1 MIKKMTCWILTLTC
15 LVSITACGTPTPEAT
30 ATPTPVLLNELS
42 QYTIVYPSQY
52 TEMRM
57 DIVNDIQNAIEHI
70 TNVRINAVP
79 DSAPKSD
86 KEIILASSSRS
97 TSFDEEIKAFES
109 RMDYVVA
116 KDGNDIVLGG
126 QNYYSD
132 MRAAYD
138 FIKNYLGYDCIE
150 DSYSEPA
157 KAISGTYSNI
167 YKKPEFT
174 IEAACWASKF
184 GEESYIKDMADAHF
198 NMLMTT
204 CYISAQEMH
213 NLTKWCA
220 KYEVN
225 LMINISAHSDLP
237 NFEVYS
243 DCPAV
248 WGAHVWD
255 EPEESQFETVQKLV
269 DEFNEKYGKYGL
281 KPYVNYAGE
290 RADEVKNSPLLKNV
304 EVMSF
309 DWYIFVNNKPDG
321 WCGTKGEGSY
331 YLKRM
336 QTFMNVAREH
346 NMEFWTY
353 IQAYVR
359 KGGIFNSEKAYRW
372 QMYMNMC
379 FGSKAMLYFIYANQ
393 SEADNDWVDFNTLV
407 VNRDMTKG
415 DNYYYAKEANEE
427 ILKMY
432 DILKD
437 YENVGAYTY
446 LKKDSQLYAEFDEYK
461 DFGVIEDIVDINDE
475 TLGNTSYLV
484 GCFEKKDGSGKAF
497 IFMNLEI
504 LTDLHYGQDWNLP
517 IKLKINGE
525 NVTCYEKGEKIDLQK
540 DADGYYSFKAG
551 NGQCFLFEVN

>member
-1 MIKKMTCWILTLTC
+1 MIEFKKTMSSTLTDYT
-15 LVSITACGTPTPEAT
+15 SSASAANETAAEIFSD
-30 ATPTPVLLNELS
+30 ELS
-42 QYTIVYPSQY
+42 RYTIVYPSRC
-52 TEMRM
+52 TDMRM
-57 DIVNDIQNAIEHI
+57 DIVNDIQDAIEHI

-79 DSAPKSD
+79 DSTPKSD

-157 KAISGTYSNI
+157 KALSEKRSNI

-174 IEAACWASKF
+174 IEAACWATKLDK
-184 GEESYIKDMADAHF
+184 ESYIKDMADARF
-198 NMLMTT
+198 NMLMTG
-204 CYISAQEMH
+204 CYLSEQEMH

-220 KYEVN
+220 KYEIN
-225 LMINISAHSDLP
+225 LMINISTKSDLP
-237 NFEVYS
+237 NFDVYS

-269 DEFNEKYGKYGL
+269 DEFNQKYAKYGL

-290 RADEVKNSPLLKNV
+290 RADAVKQSPLLKNV
-304 EVMSF
+304 RVMSF
-309 DWYIFVNNKPDG
+309 DWYIFVNNYPDG
-321 WCGTKGEGSY
+321 WCGTKWEGSY

-336 QTFMNVAREH
+336 QTFMNVAHEYG
-346 NMEFWTY
+346 MDFWTY
-353 IQAYVR
+353 IQAYRR
-359 KGGIFNSEKAYRW
+359 KGGIFNAEKAYRW

-379 FGSKAMLYFIYANQ
+379 FDSKGMLYFMYANQ
-393 SEADNDWVDFNTLV
+393 SEAENNWGDYSTLV
-407 VNRDMTKG
+407 LNRDMTKS
-415 DNYYYAKEANEE
+415 DNYYYAQKANEE
-427 ILKMY
+427 ILKAY
-432 DILKD
+432 DVLKD
-437 YENVGAYTY
+437 YRNVGAYTY
-446 LKKDSQLYAEFDEYK
+446 FKRDSQFYAEFDEYK
-461 DFGVIEDIVDINDE
+461 DFDVIEDIIDINNE

-484 GCFEKKDGSGKAF
+484 GCFEKKDGTGKAF
-497 IFMNLEI
+497 ILMNLEI
-504 LTDLHYGQDWNLP
+504 ITDFDYDMNRKLP
-517 IKLKINGE
+517 IKLKINGSK
-525 NVTCYEKGEKIDLQK
+525 VTSCKNGWPKVMQP
-540 DADGYYSFKAG
+540 DADGYYSFLMP
-551 NGQCFLFEVN
+551 NGECVFVTIE